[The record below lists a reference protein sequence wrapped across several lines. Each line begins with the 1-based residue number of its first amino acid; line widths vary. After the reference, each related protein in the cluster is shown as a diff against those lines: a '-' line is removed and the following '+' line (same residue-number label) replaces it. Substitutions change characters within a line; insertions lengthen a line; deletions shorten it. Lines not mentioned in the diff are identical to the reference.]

1 MVAYATAHDVVVLWA
16 KEPEPEVMVLIERRL
31 EQVERMIRRRISN
44 LDSLVEESETF
55 EADLIDI
62 EADAVLRLVRNPE
75 GYMSETDGTYTY
87 QLQSDLSTGRLEILD
102 DEWTILGVNRLSR
115 MSTITPLFVMPT

>member
-1 MVAYATAHDVVVLWA
+1 MAYATAQDVVTLWA

-31 EQVERMIRRRISN
+31 EQVERMIRRRIVD
-44 LDSLVEESETF
+44 LDRLVEESEIF

-75 GYMSETDGTYTY
+75 GYLSETDGAYTY
-87 QLQSDLSTGRLEILD
+87 QLQSDLSSGRLEILD
-102 DEWTILGVNRLSR
+102 DEWVTLGVNRLSR
-115 MSTITPLFVMPT
+115 MSVIYPQIVMPT

>member
-1 MVAYATAHDVVVLWA
+1 MAFATASDVVTLWA

-31 EQVERMIRRRISN
+31 EQVERMIRRRIPE
-44 LDSLVEESETF
+44 LDTF
-55 EADLIDI
+55 AAASTTFMADLVDI

-87 QLQSDLSTGRLEILD
+87 QLQSDLSLGRLEILD
-102 DEWTILGVNRLSR
+102 DEWTTLGVFRLSR
-115 MSTITPLFVMPT
+115 MSVIAPAFVLPT

>member
-1 MVAYATAHDVVVLWA
+1 MAYATAADVVTLWA

-31 EQVERMIRRRISN
+31 EQVERMIRRRIPA
-44 LDSLVEESETF
+44 LDTRVSESATF

-75 GYMSETDGTYTY
+75 GYLSETDGTYTY
-87 QLQSDLSTGRLEILD
+87 QLQSDLSSGKLQILD
-102 DEWTILGVNRLSR
+102 DEWTTLGVFRLSR
-115 MSTITPLFVMPT
+115 MSVISPSFTMPT

>member
-1 MVAYATAHDVVVLWA
+1 MAYATASDVVTLWA
-16 KEPEPEVMVLIERRL
+16 KEPEPEVMALIERRL
-31 EQVERMIRRRISN
+31 EQVERMIRRRIPA
-44 LDSLVEESETF
+44 LDTKVNESETF

-75 GYMSETDGTYTY
+75 GYISETDGVYTY
-87 QLQSDLSTGRLEILD
+87 QLSADLNSGKLQILD
-102 DEWTILGVNRLSR
+102 DEWTSLGVFRLSR

>member
-1 MVAYATAHDVVVLWA
+1 MAYATAADVVTLWA

-31 EQVERMIRRRISN
+31 EQVERMIRRRIPTLDN
-44 LDSLVEESETF
+44 LVSASATF

-75 GYMSETDGTYTY
+75 GYLSETDGAYTY
-87 QLQSDLSTGRLEILD
+87 QLQADLSGGRLQILD
-102 DEWTILGVNRLSR
+102 DEWTMLGVFRLSR
-115 MSTITPLFVMPT
+115 MSTIVPLFEMPT

>member
-1 MVAYATAHDVVVLWA
+1 MAYATANDVVTLWA

-31 EQVERMIRRRISN
+31 EQVERMIRRRIPA
-44 LDSLVEESETF
+44 LDTRVSQSETF

-75 GYMSETDGTYTY
+75 GYLSETDGAYTY
-87 QLQSDLSTGRLEILD
+87 QLQTDLNNGKLQVLD
-102 DEWTILGVNRLSR
+102 EEWTILGVYRLSR
-115 MSTITPLFVMPT
+115 MSTISPFFTMPT